1 MEMDTS
7 VGHHYGN
14 LPFEELRRL
23 LQQEELRIEHAVKNK
38 EWKLAAKLEA
48 SL

>member
-1 MEMDTS
+1 MDAS
-7 VGHHYGN
+7 VRDHYGN

-23 LQQEELRIEHAVKNK
+23 LREEESRIEDAVKNK
-38 EWKLAAKLEA
+38 QWKLAAKLED